1 MAWRSSS
8 EACRNGRRSRG
19 AWHCSWGGERVGNM
33 VPMKVWK
40 LVKPPTTSLVGFL
53 FHEVSCYLLHL
64 VTGCSCAVSISSLTP
79 IQHPAEACCGPTLF
93 KVPFGFLLKQ
103 VSKVILVLWYC
114 WWPNFC
120 TILDVLAPLNWIE
133 EHTLNWLPDFTQH
146 DRTWYKDWAF
156 SKLMVCSS
164 GWTLL
169 IWWPSFRSFFF
180 LKWWRL
186 EIYPLTNFIPQQQ
199 QHFQS
204 EGVDCTRYGHVE
216 TVTVCPPKEGAE
228 VKKAPYAFATWR
240 RRWTFWVPG
249 KSRNSM

>member
-180 LKWWRL
+180 EMVKVGNLPSNQLYTTATAAFPIGRCGLHQVRPCRDCHRVSPEGGRGGEKSTLRICNLAKKVNLLGAWK
-186 EIYPLTNFIPQQQ
+186 IP
-199 QHFQS
+199 
-204 EGVDCTRYGHVE
+204 
-216 TVTVCPPKEGAE
+216 
-228 VKKAPYAFATWR
+228 
-240 RRWTFWVPG
+240 
-249 KSRNSM
+249 